1 MDYLFARYG
10 GVVMVERFITG
21 REIHASV
28 CQFGP
33 AEPPTALPLAEIRF
47 EPDET
52 LWPIYSYD
60 AKWKEQSREYQLRPV
75 DIPARLPEDVAER
88 VRRAS
93 VQTHRVLGC
102 RDYSR
107 VDLRVAP
114 DGEVFVLE
122 GNPNPSI
129 TSLTLETGLDL
140 IGKKKMQPVR
150 AALAWT
156 LGRLGTRMPLYGP
169 LNVVVPVDT
178 ASAWLARL
186 MDERDGDAND
196 VLAVMQ
202 MARRTDDRYRDIDDA
217 LGRLSLASR
226 RAAP

>member
-1 MDYLFARYG
+1 ML
-10 GVVMVERFITG
+10 
-21 REIHASV
+21 
-28 CQFGP
+28 Q
-33 AEPPTALPLAEIRF
+33 
-47 EPDET
+47 

-140 IGKKKMQPVR
+140 IGKNYDWFIATMARNAHARGGLAGVNPYGQDAR
-150 AALAWT
+150 AA
-156 LGRLGTRMPLYGP
+156 
-169 LNVVVPVDT
+169 
-178 ASAWLARL
+178 SA
-186 MDERDGDAND
+186 
-196 VLAVMQ
+196 
-202 MARRTDDRYRDIDDA
+202 
-217 LGRLSLASR
+217 
-226 RAAP
+226 